1 MSYFNVRVYGLLIN
15 QNNEV
20 LLSDEQEQGFRFS
33 KFPGGGLELGEGL
46 IDGLKREFIEECQ
59 AEIDVV
65 SHFYTT
71 DFFEKSSFNDSQV
84 ISVYYLVKEKS
95 PLKLA
100 FKAKIYDFDGDGE
113 VLQAFRWVKIEDLSV
128 DDITFKTDK
137 TVAMLLKNQFS
148 QRDSCGTVNSL

>member
-20 LLSDEQEQGFRFS
+20 LVSDEEEYGFRFS

-46 IDGLKREFIEECQ
+46 IDGLKREFVEECN
-59 AEIDVV
+59 AEIEVL

-84 ISVYYLVKEKS
+84 ISVYYIVKEKA
-95 PLKLA
+95 PLQLA
-100 FKAKIYDFDGDGE
+100 FKDVIYDFDGEGE
-113 VLQAFRWVKIEDLSV
+113 ILQAFRWVKIEELNI

-137 TVAMLLKNQFS
+137 TVGQLLKNQYS
-148 QRDSCGTVNSL
+148 VKL

>member
-20 LLSDEQEQGFRFS
+20 LVSDEEEYGFRFS

-46 IDGLKREFIEECQ
+46 IDGLKREFVEECD
-59 AEIDVV
+59 AEIEVL

-84 ISVYYLVKEKS
+84 ISVYYIVKEKA
-95 PLKLA
+95 PLQLA
-100 FKAKIYDFDGDGE
+100 FKDVIYDFDGEGE
-113 VLQAFRWVKIEDLSV
+113 ILQAFRWVKIEDLNIE
-128 DDITFKTDK
+128 DITFKTDK
-137 TVAMLLKNQFS
+137 TVGQLLKNQYS
-148 QRDSCGTVNSL
+148 VKL